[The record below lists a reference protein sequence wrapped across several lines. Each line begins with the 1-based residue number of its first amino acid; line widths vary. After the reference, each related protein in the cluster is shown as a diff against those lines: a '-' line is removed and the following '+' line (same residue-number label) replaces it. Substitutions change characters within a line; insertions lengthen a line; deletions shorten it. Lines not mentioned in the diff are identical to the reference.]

1 MSNYTV
7 KSGDNLSSIA
17 SKYGTTWQELYNA
30 NKQTIGSNPNLIYA
44 GTNLTIPGQSNQV
57 ASTPSTS
64 STPSASATSVTN
76 TGVADSTK
84 NLYSLAD
91 AYAQGQTSGVSSEVE
106 SLLKRYEQ
114 IAENQKNTLDL
125 SKQQTMNN
133 YNIQKQ
139 EVQDSYNNS
148 ARQAYI
154 NKMLSQK
161 QLSEQL
167 SQAGLDKTGVVGSA
181 YSSVNNAYGNN
192 LATLQTN
199 RNDSLR
205 DINNQMSNADIE
217 FAKQE
222 SELLTEIEQAKI
234 ELEKYGN
241 ELANTR
247 YQEAV
252 NRYYQFLSFAY
263 QQQRDNVSDDQWNKT
278 FDYQKARDAVAD
290 EQWQKEYDLS
300 KQTAS
305 SKSSSSSYGS
315 FSDTTSASNDNVS
328 GSINGTSRTTTSS
341 STSPTVSK
349 STNNPLSASTLASD
363 VLKVSIAARKLQN
376 EYNISEEDAYKT
388 VLNSIVKK

>member
-30 NKQTIGSNPNLIYA
+30 NKQAIGNNPNLIYA
-44 GTNLTIPGQSNQV
+44 GTNLTIPGQSSQV

-64 STPSASATSVTN
+64 SVSATQPSTTS

-84 NLYSLAD
+84 NLYLLAD

-106 SLLKRYEQ
+106 NLLKRYEQ
-114 IAENQKNTLDL
+114 IAENQKNSLNL
-125 SKQQTMNN
+125 SKEQTMNN

-139 EVQDSYNNS
+139 EVEDSYNDS
-148 ARQAYI
+148 ARQAYV

-205 DINNQMSNADIE
+205 DINNQISNADIE

-278 FDYQKARDAVAD
+278 FDYQKERDAIAD
-290 EQWQKEYDLS
+290 EQWQKEYNLS

-305 SKSSSSSYGS
+305 SNSSSSSSYGS
-315 FSDTTSASNDNVS
+315 FTDTAKDNDE
-328 GSINGTSRTTTSS
+328 
-341 STSPTVSK
+341 K
-349 STNNPLSASTLASD
+349 ELSTNGSYFLKLAQDGLNKVQNNSVALKQTIGYISDNLNDWYGKNKLTESD
-363 VLKVSIAARKLQN
+363 VKILCEQLGI
-376 EYNISEEDAYKT
+376 
-388 VLNSIVKK
+388 

>member
-91 AYAQGQTSGVSSEVE
+91 AYAQGQTSGVLSEVE

-199 RNDSLR
+199 RNDSLK

-305 SKSSSSSYGS
+305 SKSSSSLYGS
-315 FSDTTSASNDNVS
+315 FTGTAKDNGSVS
-328 GSINGTSRTTTSS
+328 GNIDGTSGTTTSG
-341 STSPTVSK
+341 TSPTVSK

>member
-44 GTNLTIPGQSNQV
+44 GTNLTIPGQSNNNNQIV
-57 ASTPSTS
+57 STP
-64 STPSASATSVTN
+64 ATTTVQPTAN
-76 TGVADSTK
+76 TAVDNTK
-84 NLYSLAD
+84 KLYSLAE
-91 AYAQGQTSGVSSEVE
+91 AYAKEQTANVPNQVD
-106 SLLKRYEQ
+106 SLLKKYEQ
-114 IAENQKNTLDL
+114 IAENQKNTLNL
-125 SKQQTMNN
+125 NKQQTMNN

-305 SKSSSSSYGS
+305 SKSSSSLYGS
-315 FSDTTSASNDNVS
+315 FTGTAKDNGSVS
-328 GSINGTSRTTTSS
+328 GNIDGTSGTTTSG
-341 STSPTVSK
+341 TSPTVSK
-349 STNNPLSASTLASD
+349 STNNPLSASTPASD